1 MRTPLRWDAQVIT
14 FPLKVI
20 NTTIEWF
27 DEPPVIRES
36 KLSRIV
42 CSTV

>member
-20 NTTIEWF
+20 STTIEWF
-27 DEPPVIRES
+27 DEPR
-36 KLSRIV
+36 
-42 CSTV
+42 